1 MASGAYAAKTLTVA
15 LGSIL
20 FHAKSFTY
28 TEGNRTVEV
37 TNADSGGKEEFVLGL
52 ESAITG
58 SADGVCYGTTEPIK
72 PTVAVTATLFD
83 GSATKVLSVLI
94 TELTVTAT
102 IDGGSDI
109 SLSFT
114 EGV

>member
-1 MASGAYAAKTLTVA
+1 
-15 LGSIL
+15 
-20 FHAKSFTY
+20 
-28 TEGNRTVEV
+28 
-37 TNADSGGKEEFVLGL
+37 
-52 ESAITG
+52 
-58 SADGVCYGTTEPIK
+58 
-72 PTVAVTATLFD
+72 VTATLFD
-83 GSATKVLSVLI
+83 GSATKVLRVLI